1 MLQLH
6 TGEITSQV
14 QKSETGPQPFDK
26 GGENWGMRRG
36 GGVRVGARVEG
47 GGGVRGG
54 QDRPQSPLGVHW
66 AWGSSVL

>member
-36 GGVRVGARVEG
+36 GGVSEWVQG
-47 GGGVRGG
+47 GGG
-54 QDRPQSPLGVHW
+54 
-66 AWGSSVL
+66 

>member
-26 GGENWGMRRG
+26 GGENWGRRRGG
-36 GGVRVGARVEG
+36 GGVRVGARR
-47 GGGVRGG
+47 GGVRGG